1 MSIKRCFK
9 HSVAPS
15 LSLVGRAMLVGSV
28 LSFATACARRDAAK
42 TDSTVASADSA
53 TPAAAATVTPA
64 SAVESISTGE
74 TTLPADSLKGTPRA
88 AAGVAA
94 PATKP
99 VSTTAAATAAPATP
113 KPVHHAATHTAAA
126 MTAAP
131 ASSTAPAAAPAA
143 APATTAAAA
152 DTGQKTGADTSKKT
166 AAAGT
171 DKLLV
176 DSATYEGW
184 KIFASNCFRCHGE
197 DAMGGT
203 FAPNLRHSLGP
214 EGGITH
220 DLFLQTVTNGRPAKG
235 MPAWGGT
242 YTKEQFE
249 QIYKYLMARSTGTLA
264 PGRPHRAS
272 DLKPRS
278 GS

>member
-1 MSIKRCFK
+1 MLMKRCFEL
-9 HSVAPS
+9 SVSSSMA
-15 LSLVGRAMLVGSV
+15 LVGRAMLVGSV
-28 LSFATACARRDAAK
+28 LSFATACAHRDAAK
-42 TDSTVASADSA
+42 SDSTVASADSA
-53 TPAAAATVTPA
+53 TTVTTATVTPA

-74 TTLPADSLKGTPRA
+74 TALHSDSSR
-88 AAGVAA
+88 AA
-94 PATKP
+94 PAAAVTASASAAKP
-99 VSTTAAATAAPATP
+99 ATTPATTP
-113 KPVHHAATHTAAA
+113 KPVHHAAAH
-126 MTAAP
+126 AAP
-131 ASSTAPAAAPAA
+131 AAPATRPSTTASVAAPAA
-143 APATTAAAA
+143 APVANTAAAAAA
-152 DTGQKTGADTSKKT
+152 DTGEKTGADTSKKT

-220 DLFLQTVTNGRPAKG
+220 DLFIQTVTNGRPAKG
-235 MPAWGGT
+235 MPSWGST
-242 YTKEQFE
+242 YTREQFE
-249 QIYKYLMARSTGTLA
+249 QIYKYLMARSTGALA

-272 DLKPRS
+272 DLKPRTS
-278 GS
+278 